1 MVGKL
6 RKIRKQKL
14 KKMKTILIT
23 GAAGNLGKSVV
34 EQLHKSG
41 YKILATVGFES
52 ELDIFSHLPSVK
64 SSLLNVLDAS
74 NVNVF
79 LEENSDIQA
88 AILLVGGYVGGN
100 IHQTDLAQIEK
111 MFQLNFVSA
120 FNIVKP
126 LLAKFEENGSGQFI
140 FIGSRPSLNAE
151 EGKNVFAYALTKS
164 MIFKMAEFVNAE
176 GKNKGIS
183 ASVIVPS
190 IIDTALN
197 RKSMP
202 DADFSK
208 WVTPESIAKTIDF
221 VLSEEGK
228 MLSEPV
234 LKIYNQS

>member
-1 MVGKL
+1 
-6 RKIRKQKL
+6 
-14 KKMKTILIT
+14 MKTILIT

-41 YKILATVGFES
+41 YKILATVGFEN
-52 ELDIFSHLPSVK
+52 ELALFSHLPNVK
-64 SSLLNVLDAS
+64 SSLLNVLDIS
-74 NVNVF
+74 NVNEF
-79 LEENSDIQA
+79 LKENRGIHA
-88 AILLVGGYVGGN
+88 AILLVGGYAGGS

-126 LLAKFEENGSGQFI
+126 LLANFEENGGGQFI

-151 EGKNVFAYALTKS
+151 EGKNVFAYSLTKS
-164 MIFKMAEFVNAE
+164 LIFKMAELVNSE

-190 IIDTALN
+190 TIDTALN
-197 RKSMP
+197 RKSMH

-208 WVTPESIAKTIDF
+208 WVTPEAIAKTIDF
-221 VLSEEGK
+221 VLTEEGK
-228 MLSEPV
+228 MLNEVV